1 MLFAVPL
8 GFTLP
13 APSDRV
19 RPMKLQLRLS
29 ALALAGFMVF
39 AQAAPDKATPD
50 KAPTEGKA
58 AADSSAADKSEDPIS
73 KYAAPQ
79 EDAVGDLL
87 LQAMSLLGVAYR
99 FGGNTP
105 DDGLDCS
112 GFIRYVFQKSLRVN
126 LPRTAAEMARVGK
139 SVGRGELM
147 PGDLV
152 FFNTR
157 GFNYSHVGI
166 YMGNNKF
173 IHAPRTG
180 KNIEV
185 SNLSQSYWTARYNG
199 ARRVNRSTAA
209 QSADT
214 SDDVSVKSAAKS
226 SAAPE
231 AAKCRKGRKCKA
243 AAAPKGKKGVKAER
257 AAKSAGKKKKG
268 RH

>member
-1 MLFAVPL
+1 
-8 GFTLP
+8 
-13 APSDRV
+13 
-19 RPMKLQLRLS
+19 MKLQLRLS
-29 ALALAGFMVF
+29 ALVLAGVMML
-39 AQAAPDKATPD
+39 AQAAPE
-50 KAPTEGKA
+50 KAPVDSRA
-58 AADSSAADKSEDPIS
+58 PAADRSAPDAPDDPIS
-73 KYAAPQ
+73 KYSAPQ

-126 LPRTAAEMARVGK
+126 LPRTAAEMAHIGK
-139 SVGRGELM
+139 AVGRGELM

-185 SNLSQSYWTARYNG
+185 ANLSQSYWTGRYNG
-199 ARRVNRSTAA
+199 ARRVNRSTAYLP
-209 QSADT
+209 ADT
-214 SDDVSVKSAAKS
+214 SDDVSVKSGAKK
-226 SAAPE
+226 AAPE
-231 AAKCRKGRKCKA
+231 AKCRKGHKKCKA
-243 AAAPKGKKGVKAER
+243 EVASAKKEKGG
-257 AAKSAGKKKKG
+257 KSAKAGKSGGKKKKG

>member
-1 MLFAVPL
+1 
-8 GFTLP
+8 
-13 APSDRV
+13 
-19 RPMKLQLRLS
+19 MKLQLRLS

-50 KAPTEGKA
+50 KPPAEGKA
-58 AADSSAADKSEDPIS
+58 ATESAAPDKPDDPIS
-73 KYAAPQ
+73 KYAAPP

-152 FFNTR
+152 FFNTLGR
-157 GFNYSHVGI
+157 NYSHVGI

-185 SNLSQSYWTARYNG
+185 ANLSQSYWVARYNG
-199 ARRVNRSTAA
+199 ARRVNRSTAYQA
-209 QSADT
+209 ADT
-214 SDDVSVKSAAKS
+214 SDDVSVKGAARK
-226 SAAPE
+226 PE
-231 AAKCRKGRKCKA
+231 AAKCRKGHKKCKA
-243 AAAPKGKKGVKAER
+243 EAASGAKKG
-257 AAKSAGKKKKG
+257 AKSAKSGKKKKG

>member
-1 MLFAVPL
+1 
-8 GFTLP
+8 
-13 APSDRV
+13 
-19 RPMKLQLRLS
+19 MKLQLRLS

-39 AQAAPDKATPD
+39 AQAAPDKAAPD
-50 KAPTEGKA
+50 KPPVDGKT
-58 AADSSAADKSEDPIS
+58 AADSSAADKPDDPIS

-126 LPRTAAEMARVGK
+126 LPRTAAEMAKVGK
-139 SVGRGELM
+139 SVGRGELV

-185 SNLSQSYWTARYNG
+185 ANLSQSYWSARYNG
-199 ARRVNRSTAA
+199 ARRVNRSTAYQA
-209 QSADT
+209 ADT
-214 SDDVSVKSAAKS
+214 SDDVSVKGGAKK
-226 SAAPE
+226 AE
-231 AAKCRKGRKCKA
+231 AQVKCRKGKKCKA
-243 AAAPKGKKGVKAER
+243 AAEPARGKK
-257 AAKSAGKKKKG
+257 AAKASHAAKKKHK
-268 RH
+268 R

>member
-13 APSDRV
+13 VPSDRV

-39 AQAAPDKATPD
+39 AQAAPDKA
-50 KAPTEGKA
+50 PTEGKA
-58 AADSSAADKSEDPIS
+58 AADSSATDKSDDPIS

-152 FFNTR
+152 FFNTLGR
-157 GFNYSHVGI
+157 SYSHVGI

-199 ARRVNRSTAA
+199 ARRVNRSTALLA
-209 QSADT
+209 ADT

-231 AAKCRKGRKCKA
+231 AAKCRKGKKCKA
-243 AAAPKGKKGVKAER
+243 AAEPKGKKGAKAQK
-257 AAKSAGKKKKG
+257 AAKSVGKKKKG

>member
-1 MLFAVPL
+1 
-8 GFTLP
+8 
-13 APSDRV
+13 
-19 RPMKLQLRLS
+19 MKLQLRLS

-58 AADSSAADKSEDPIS
+58 AADSSATDKSEDPIS

-243 AAAPKGKKGVKAER
+243 AAAPKSKKGVKAER

>member
-1 MLFAVPL
+1 
-8 GFTLP
+8 
-13 APSDRV
+13 
-19 RPMKLQLRLS
+19 MKLQLRLS

-39 AQAAPDKATPD
+39 AQAAPDKAAPD
-50 KAPTEGKA
+50 KPPADSA
-58 AADSSAADKSEDPIS
+58 AADKPDDPIS

-126 LPRTAAEMARVGK
+126 LPRTAAEMAHVGK
-139 SVGRGELM
+139 AVGRGELM

-199 ARRVNRSTAA
+199 ARRVNRSTAYLP
-209 QSADT
+209 ADT
-214 SDDVSVKSAAKS
+214 SEDVSVKGGSKKS
-226 SAAPE
+226 EP
-231 AAKCRKGRKCKA
+231 AAKCRKGHKKCKA
-243 AAAPKGKKGVKAER
+243 AAASARGKKGAKAAH
-257 AAKSAGKKKKG
+257 AAKSSAKKKKH

>member
-1 MLFAVPL
+1 M
-8 GFTLP
+8 
-13 APSDRV
+13 
-19 RPMKLQLRLS
+19 
-29 ALALAGFMVF
+29 
-39 AQAAPDKATPD
+39 
-50 KAPTEGKA
+50 
-58 AADSSAADKSEDPIS
+58 
-73 KYAAPQ
+73 
-79 EDAVGDLL
+79 GDLL

-157 GFNYSHVGI
+157 GFSYSHVGI

-185 SNLSQSYWTARYNG
+185 ANLSQSYWTARYNG
-199 ARRVNRSTAA
+199 ARRVNRSTAQQA
-209 QSADT
+209 ADT
-214 SDDVSVKSAAKS
+214 SGDVAVKSAVKRASGAESAAAEVKCRKGKKCKKPAAEASAKKSKKGGKAAAKS
-226 SAAPE
+226 SSS
-231 AAKCRKGRKCKA
+231 
-243 AAAPKGKKGVKAER
+243 
-257 AAKSAGKKKKG
+257 KSSGGKKKKAK
-268 RH
+268 R